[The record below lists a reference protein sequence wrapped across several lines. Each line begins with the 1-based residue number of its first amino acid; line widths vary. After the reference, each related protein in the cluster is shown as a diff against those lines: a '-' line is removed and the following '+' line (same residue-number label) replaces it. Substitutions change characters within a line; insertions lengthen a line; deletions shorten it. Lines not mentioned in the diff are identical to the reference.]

1 MKKYLAHTL
10 TCPHSQEI
18 IKQFSALQRYH
29 ILTYH
34 LNMGHMTV
42 LPHRLAVF
50 PLYRAPKAQCGS
62 ETVYLNSLKH
72 CTMFWTKQ
80 RHTTFPY
87 WGSPPEHQINRKH
100 FRLYYTGAS
109 DWWRCCLKQKWAIH
123 RGEVM
128 LLCRCWIWLNSTHAY
143 TFLWGIVVF
152 ETSCSCNS
160 LKCPLGSQRANK
172 DTKKYIF
179 LWFYVRVNMLT
190 ATACF
195 YFKINPEWSIFF
207 LCCCSVN

>member
-1 MKKYLAHTL
+1 M
-10 TCPHSQEI
+10 
-18 IKQFSALQRYH
+18 
-29 ILTYH
+29 
-34 LNMGHMTV
+34 
-42 LPHRLAVF
+42 
-50 PLYRAPKAQCGS
+50 
-62 ETVYLNSLKH
+62 YLNSLKH

-179 LWFYVRVNMLT
+179 LLFYVKVNMLT

-195 YFKINPEWSIFF
+195 YFNINPEWSIFF
-207 LCCCSVN
+207 FPLLLLSKLMLVIQKNKNPRCESKLVLPLALITAFRVGILMWGLVFRVLGPGCSSVL